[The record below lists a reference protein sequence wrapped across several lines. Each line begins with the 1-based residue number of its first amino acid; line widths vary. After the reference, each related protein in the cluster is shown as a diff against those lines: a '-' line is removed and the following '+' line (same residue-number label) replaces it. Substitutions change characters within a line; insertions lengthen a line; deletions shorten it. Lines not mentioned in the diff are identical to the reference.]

1 MEATEA
7 YRMPLSVE
15 SGRAGG
21 CKGVVKDGACGSG
34 PVGHKGSWPYREEE
48 AYTLYK
54 DHLLLCVFHSKS
66 TAAET
71 NTHTP

>member
-7 YRMPLSVE
+7 YLMPLSVE

-34 PVGHKGSWPYREEE
+34 PVGHKGS
-48 AYTLYK
+48 
-54 DHLLLCVFHSKS
+54 
-66 TAAET
+66 
-71 NTHTP
+71 